1 MNVQSTS
8 FGLAH
13 SAGEPSR
20 DSFAVK
26 AWEETVIAVLADG
39 TGSSA
44 AAREA
49 AERTVQSLVNN
60 YPTRPR
66 GWTPRKALTE
76 LAQRINRALHQD
88 SLSRFGEPELVTT
101 LSVAVIEGDR
111 LYGLNVGDTRVYL
124 ARAGALTRLSCDHV
138 AGTNGFQH
146 VLERA
151 IGLAPE
157 VEPHWFETELKDGDV
172 AFLCSDGVYN
182 ALDENCLAS
191 KLSARSVARSI
202 VSEAREHVTPEIS
215 DDLSAIVLDIKT
227 TGRLQ
232 TEKALPLQVPRR
244 LHKGEVLDG
253 FTLVRKF
260 QRSDR
265 VWLATRDGQRFTLK
279 FAPVEALENEEV
291 ANLFIKEVWNAT
303 RLQDTRFFPRAFV
316 PEGQTRRYYA
326 MEFIEAPS
334 LKTLLR
340 SRRLSIDETVA
351 LGKFLLAAAQYLL
364 GFDLVHGD
372 LKPENILVVSEF
384 DCVSFKLIDFGSVTD
399 VFSLSS
405 RAGTASYL
413 APERFRENPIS
424 ERTEIFSLGVTLFEG
439 LTRAFPFGE
448 IERFQTPRFHI
459 AKRPTTLNP
468 NVPPW
473 LEAVLLRALSPRPER
488 RYQNY
493 SEMHFDLEHPQQV
506 APFYAEDLPLL
517 ERDPLRFYRTG
528 FFILLGAVIALLM
541 MLLTRK

>member
-1 MNVQSTS
+1 MNVQTTS

-13 SAGEPSR
+13 SAGEPSH

-39 TGSSA
+39 TGPSA

-60 YPTRPR
+60 YPTHPR
-66 GWTPRKALTE
+66 GWSPRKALTE
-76 LAQRINRALHQD
+76 LAQRINRTLHQD

-124 ARAGALTRLSCDHV
+124 ARAGTLTRLSRDHV
-138 AGTNGFQH
+138 AGANGFQH

-157 VEPHWFETELKDGDV
+157 VEPHWFEAELKDGDV

-182 ALDENCLAS
+182 ALDESCLAN
-191 KLSARSVARSI
+191 KLNTRSVARTI
-202 VSEAREHVTPEIS
+202 VSEARERVTPETS

-227 TGRLQ
+227 TGRMRA
-232 TEKALPLQVPRR
+232 EKALPLEVPGR
-244 LHKGEVLDG
+244 LHKGEVIDG
-253 FTLVRKF
+253 FTLVRRF
-260 QRSDR
+260 QHSDR
-265 VWLATRDGQRFTLK
+265 VWLATRDRQRFTLK
-279 FAPVEALENEEV
+279 FAPVEARENEEV

-316 PEGQTRRYYA
+316 PEGATRRYYA
-326 MEFIEAPS
+326 MECIEAPS

-340 SRRLSIDETVA
+340 LRRLSVDETVA
-351 LGKFLLAAAQYLL
+351 LGKFLLAATQYLL

-372 LKPENILVVSEF
+372 LKPENILVVSQF
-384 DCVSFKLIDFGSVTD
+384 DSVSFKLIDFGSVTD
-399 VFSLSS
+399 VFSLTS

-413 APERFRENPIS
+413 APERFHETPIS
-424 ERTEIFSLGVTLFEG
+424 ERTEIFSIGVTLFEA
-439 LTRAFPFGE
+439 LTREFPFGE
-448 IERFQTPRFHI
+448 IERFQTPRFHS
-459 AKRPTTLNP
+459 ARRPAALNP

-473 LEAVLLRALSPRPER
+473 LEAVLLRALSARPER

-493 SEMHFDLEHPQQV
+493 SEMLFELEHPEQV

-528 FFILLGAVIALLM
+528 FFILLGAVIALLLV
-541 MLLTRK
+541 LLMRG